1 MTTRVAEKMLSVI
14 FRYVSLGE
22 WRNLGNAPV
31 LGTGGEILVG
41 SSPTSPTNKTSLSN
55 KTGIDSFVSLSDF
68 ETNKKTCCSRCCIE
82 DKMLQSS
89 LGMCREM
96 AASKTLSSFRNY
108 PPKPHIPTT
117 AYSSSIAT
125 SIF

>member
-1 MTTRVAEKMLSVI
+1 
-14 FRYVSLGE
+14 
-22 WRNLGNAPV
+22 
-31 LGTGGEILVG
+31 
-41 SSPTSPTNKTSLSN
+41 
-55 KTGIDSFVSLSDF
+55 
-68 ETNKKTCCSRCCIE
+68 
-82 DKMLQSS
+82 MLQSR
-89 LGMCREM
+89 LGMRREM